1 MISLLF
7 VVTSS
12 PVQFIPKIISLV
24 KLNINI
30 LRPQTPVVVAVI
42 VLGSKGILMDVMS
55 PESYWLLLGA
65 VAIVILLQGV
75 MLFRQYRIQQ
85 AAQAQL
91 SAMNE
96 TFVKH
101 RRQIELEFAELNQF
115 IINDTAELKR
125 KAGQREEKVDQ
136 LRASVSQQFQQI
148 QQANQSLLSAHT
160 ETSEALRKLMIQV
173 YTGLK
178 TQQGHMHN
186 SMQKGTVELKSLN
199 EQHLYQL
206 VAFIS
211 SLKTQNIADLTNAVV
226 QQQGL
231 QVETDDMIQF
241 FDNCKVSK
249 AVDKH
254 TGQVTQFTYSNG
266 MKSSSETFADG
277 KLKYQMEFSSLG
289 KPLKGLELDDQGKA
303 LFEYHYDEAGEIK
316 QRLDFSYNQHDQ
328 KRKSVEVNY

>member
-1 MISLLF
+1 M
-7 VVTSS
+7 
-12 PVQFIPKIISLV
+12 
-24 KLNINI
+24 NINI

-178 TQQGHMHN
+178 TQQGQIERAVTQQHV
-186 SMQKGTVELKSLN
+186 GVENAHVETRNQLTQQLKSLRVVSVKPTTATKVN
-199 EQHLYQL
+199 PSPVKSTTSTLSRG
-206 VAFIS
+206 VA
-211 SLKTQNIADLTNAVV
+211 KTAMREREAEPVV
-226 QQQGL
+226 
-231 QVETDDMIQF
+231 
-241 FDNCKVSK
+241 
-249 AVDKH
+249 
-254 TGQVTQFTYSNG
+254 
-266 MKSSSETFADG
+266 
-277 KLKYQMEFSSLG
+277 
-289 KPLKGLELDDQGKA
+289 
-303 LFEYHYDEAGEIK
+303 
-316 QRLDFSYNQHDQ
+316 
-328 KRKSVEVNY
+328 